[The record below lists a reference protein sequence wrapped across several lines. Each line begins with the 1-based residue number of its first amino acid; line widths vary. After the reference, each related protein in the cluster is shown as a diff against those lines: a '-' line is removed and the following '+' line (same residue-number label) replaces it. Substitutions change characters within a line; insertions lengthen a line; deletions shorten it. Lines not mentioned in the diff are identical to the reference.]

1 MKVFVTGSTGY
12 IGSAVVSELFQAGH
26 NVTGLVRS
34 NEKGDKLK
42 DFGIHSLPGNLRDTA
57 LLKKKQHL
65 KIKL

>member
-1 MKVFVTGSTGY
+1 MFVTGSTGY

-42 DFGIHSLPGNLRDTA
+42 DFGIHRLPGNLRDTA
-57 LLKKKQHL
+57 ILKKKQQM
-65 KIKL
+65 KNKL